1 MFVKINEFDTATATP
16 VPAPEAVTVAVARRP
31 WPNAVHGLTGL
42 AFIAAFVPVTL
53 LCWAIFGTMIL
64 LKLGVDSCDYVGRAL
79 LGDRPAG

>member
-16 VPAPEAVTVAVARRP
+16 VPAPVLKPAMVTRQR

-53 LCWAIFGTMIL
+53 LCWAIFGTMLL
-64 LKLGVDSCDYVGRAL
+64 LKFGVDGCNYVGHVL
-79 LGDRPAG
+79 LGDRPAH